1 MIRQWIQD
9 GASDVQ
15 RRRQQISE
23 QEAHEE
29 PVICVPHA
37 FVNPNTFCF
46 FFFWKTTTNKR
57 PQPIKTKKQRERE
70 RGEGGVFFFFCK
82 SKKDMQGLRPPPPI
96 TSSRSPSLL
105 FKSSPSPLPLPRA
118 PSHILFFIVV
128 VFFTMMV
135 HSRHTTSTNGTMF
148 RPPWL
153 LHFARSAKFYWR
165 RRTPGNGQ
173 RFQFL
178 IFFIFSLFF
187 PYQYQKKHLG
197 D

>member
-1 MIRQWIQD
+1 
-9 GASDVQ
+9 
-15 RRRQQISE
+15 
-23 QEAHEE
+23 
-29 PVICVPHA
+29 
-37 FVNPNTFCF
+37 
-46 FFFWKTTTNKR
+46 
-57 PQPIKTKKQRERE
+57 
-70 RGEGGVFFFFCK
+70 
-82 SKKDMQGLRPPPPI
+82 MQGLRPPPPI

-105 FKSSPSPLPLPRA
+105 FKSSPSPLPLPLPRA

-178 IFFIFSLFF
+178 IFLFF
-187 PYQYQKKHLG
+187 HCFFPINIKRSTWGIKKTKRKENCSPSSGWRQKDRDLIWFEQKETKNNQKQTTHNRNKNKN
-197 D
+197 